1 MTDQPN
7 TLPDLELPDIQMP
20 DPAAAVPAEPEVEE
34 DQKKTAIKFGFIG
47 LGQAGGKIANEFFRL
62 GYRRILAVNTASND
76 LSGLEIPKKRQ
87 LILGDGSG
95 AGKNPAV
102 GAEAVKRQRED
113 VLSLM
118 KRSFGDQVDRI
129 LILASGGGGTGCGGS
144 LEMFSI
150 AQDYMKSLGKSG
162 SRTVGVLL
170 ALPKDSEKGAS
181 QVNAAN
187 LVQKLFEQAKTDLAP
202 LIIVDNEQI
211 ARQWPNASV
220 SSVFDLANKNVVG
233 LLDIFNTLAVRES
246 QYSSFDK
253 ADLNSVLDTGAVCFG
268 TTTLTQIS
276 QSHEISDAIRQNLNR
291 GLLVEGVD
299 LSTSKAG
306 AGVLV
311 GSKEI
316 LNSIPN
322 SFVDEAF
329 KTLARV
335 MGSEKKTITVH
346 QGMFETNK
354 PKLFLYTICGGWE
367 LPQKRLERMQR
378 G

>member
-1 MTDQPN
+1 MTTEQPA
-7 TLPDLELPDIQMP
+7 DIDLPDIQMP
-20 DPAAAVPAEPEVEE
+20 DPAAAVAAEPEVEA
-34 DQKKTAIKFGFIG
+34 DQKKVAINFGFIG
-47 LGQAGGKIANEFFRL
+47 LGQAGGKIANEFYRL
-62 GYRRILAVNTASND
+62 GYRRILAINTASND
-76 LSGLEIPKKRQ
+76 LTGLEIPKRRQ
-87 LILGDGSG
+87 LVLGDGAG
-95 AGKNPAV
+95 AGKNPQRGSDAV
-102 GAEAVKRQRED
+102 RTQRED

-129 LILASGGGGTGCGGS
+129 LVLASGGGGTGCGGS
-144 LEMFSI
+144 IEMVRI

-162 SRTVGVLL
+162 NRTVGVLL

-181 QVNAAN
+181 QSNAAG
-187 LVQKLFEQAKTDLAP
+187 LVTELFELAKKDLAP

-211 ARQWPNASV
+211 ARQWPNSSV
-220 SSVFDLANKNVVG
+220 SQIFDFANKNICG

-268 TTTLTQIS
+268 TTTLTQVG
-276 QSHEISDAIRQNLNR
+276 QSHEISDAIRQNLNK

-311 GSKEI
+311 GSKDI

-335 MGSEKKTITVH
+335 MGSDKKIITIH

-354 PKLFLYTICGGWE
+354 PKLFLYTICGGWD
-367 LPQKRLERMQR
+367 LPAKRLERMQR